1 MSKGGDSFYDEGFAS
16 RCLSVLIMMTIQ
28 FEAGV
33 SISIFGLSGF
43 RLISSSEVTDTLHTA
58 VIASSRCSRR

>member
-1 MSKGGDSFYDEGFAS
+1 MSKDGDSFYDEGFAS

-43 RLISSSEVTDTLHTA
+43 GLISSSAVTDILNT
-58 VIASSRCSRR
+58 